1 MTTLQPSRATR
12 VLPITLLFAML
23 LAVPSALAGDDAK
36 FDVKMM
42 SIRATKSDSEVS
54 PELKSLADQLK
65 KETKL
70 TGFKLEKSGG
80 GSTEKNKD
88 ATLDTGKGYR
98 VKVTPIEK
106 KDDRVTLQVEI
117 FKRGGKGKDKDKDT
131 GKERSIINTKVT
143 LDSGKTQLWALD
155 YPDSDADKLII
166 AVRAK

>member
-1 MTTLQPSRATR
+1 MMTYQPTLIARFRSLI
-12 VLPITLLFAML
+12 VLFGVLIG
-23 LAVPSALAGDDAK
+23 VPLALAGDDGK
-36 FDVKMM
+36 FDVKIMA
-42 SIRATKSDSEVS
+42 IRATKSDTEVS
-54 PELKSLADQLK
+54 PELKSLVDQLK

-80 GSTEKNKD
+80 GSTEKSKD
-88 ATLDTGKGYR
+88 STLDTGKGYR

-106 KDDRVTLQVEI
+106 KDDRVTVQVEI

-155 YPDSDADKLII
+155 YPGSDDDKLII
-166 AVRAK
+166 AVSAK